1 MERLKDDGRTLVF
14 YMSGGFNH
22 PDGAEVFS
30 AANMNALIGINMLA
44 VKRPF
49 QLRVTTRD
57 DHP

>member
-1 MERLKDDGRTLVF
+1 VERLKDDGRTLVF
-14 YMSGGFNH
+14 YMAGGFIH